1 MLIGTLKI
9 LAENEIRIQKNINN
23 KDQLIIHKNDI
34 QKQGILEDQLYDET
48 GSDKLGPLGLWN
60 SFHVGVKNLFQLYA
74 QASDVAANGGP
85 AAGDLLDFTEKI
97 ADIVCRKEAYAKI
110 TKKHRV

>member
-1 MLIGTLKI
+1 M
-9 LAENEIRIQKNINN
+9 
-23 KDQLIIHKNDI
+23 
-34 QKQGILEDQLYDET
+34 YDET

-74 QASDVAANGGP
+74 QASDVAASGGP
-85 AAGDLLDFTEKI
+85 PAGDLLDFTEKI

-110 TKKHRV
+110 TKKIDSAISNVNPQKISTNRVCPSTNNSGYDARRRRNSLAACS